1 VKGIYDGHNFVVNQE
16 IPVSGEYEVV
26 ITFLQPKK
34 GDAVVQGMFCETGSM
49 TPQIQDKQEILD
61 SLVGI
66 CAKVPLSLDE
76 IKAERLIRQ

>member
-1 VKGIYDGHNFVVNQE
+1 MFAVKGIYDGHTFAVDQE

-26 ITFLQPKK
+26 ITFLQPKT
-34 GDAVVQGMFCETGSM
+34 GNTVAQSMAVR
-49 TPQIQDKQEILD
+49 QIQDKQAILD

-76 IKAERLIRQ
+76 IKAERLGRE